1 MKRLS
6 RRLSVLGMF
15 ASAVLV
21 MGLAV
26 ASAQAASLKIGV
38 VNYGVLVQ
46 SSPQYKLAITA
57 LRSEFLPKQQ
67 KLQAEAKTL
76 QASQANLQRNQAT
89 MTQDQVAQAELDL
102 REKVE
107 SFRQESAKVQQ
118 ALGTRRNELFSK
130 VQKAIALDVQ
140 HYAKTHGYNLVM
152 MNDGVIYADEQIDL
166 TPAIL
171 KILQAAPAAK

>member
-21 MGLAV
+21 TGLAV
-26 ASAQAASLKIGV
+26 ASAQAAGLKIGV

-46 SSPQYKLAITA
+46 SSSQYKSAIAA

-67 KLQAEAKTL
+67 QLQAEAKKL

-107 SFRQESAKVQQ
+107 SFRQESTKLQQ

-130 VQKAIALDVQ
+130 VQKTIALDVQ
-140 HYAKTHGYNLVM
+140 HYAKAHGYNLVM